1 MSWVARIW
9 ALLVILVGSYAI
21 LITAVAPLVGGLR
34 GVFLALG
41 LSLVLTWVLRPRL
54 GKAGQPRKSSQAH
67 GPALTADDKRF
78 VWIMLGAGAAVTTT
92 TVAFVML
99 HVGLVPLVPLEALGV
114 TALILVLLHRAGDRA
129 RH

>member
-1 MSWVARIW
+1 
-9 ALLVILVGSYAI
+9 
-21 LITAVAPLVGGLR
+21 
-34 GVFLALG
+34 
-41 LSLVLTWVLRPRL
+41 
-54 GKAGQPRKSSQAH
+54 
-67 GPALTADDKRF
+67 
-78 VWIMLGAGAAVTTT
+78 MLGAGAAVTTT